1 VTSLAAKKR
10 KTYSIKSL
18 FIDLKKISPTPRA
31 LHKVGAELIYSEWNT
46 SVAAYGSDHII
57 SRNLND
63 LLQFMETDYET
74 IVLNGD
80 LTTVKDTP
88 SSVLT
93 QFLKDRP
100 TEFLEHKIG
109 RSPDYVYNIIKVASK
124 ICKDEAAQCKSI
136 ESGIR
141 KQMKDEPEDFGH
153 WNQLRILLW
162 LQGKYK
168 EAAEALREAK
178 KLGWAPEKSAIVSI
192 I

>member
-1 VTSLAAKKR
+1 MAIKKR

-31 LHKVGAELIYSEWNT
+31 LHKVGTELVYSEWNT

-57 SRNLND
+57 SKNLNE
-63 LLQFMETDYET
+63 LLQFMESDYENM
-74 IVLNGD
+74 VLNGD
-80 LTTVKDTP
+80 LATVKDTP
-88 SSVLT
+88 SSVLNR
-93 QFLKDRP
+93 FLKDRP
-100 TEFLEHKIG
+100 TEFLEYNIT
-109 RSPDYVYNIIKVASK
+109 RPSDYVYNIIKVASQV
-124 ICKDEAAQCKSI
+124 CKDEISQCKSI

-168 EAAEALREAK
+168 EAAEALREAR
-178 KLGWAPEKSAIVSI
+178 KLGWAPEKSQIVSI
-192 I
+192 L